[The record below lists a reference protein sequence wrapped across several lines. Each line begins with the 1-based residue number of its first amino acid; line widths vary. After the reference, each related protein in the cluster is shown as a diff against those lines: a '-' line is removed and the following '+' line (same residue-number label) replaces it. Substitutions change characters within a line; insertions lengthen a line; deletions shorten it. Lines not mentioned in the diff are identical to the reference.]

1 METDT
6 LKYTVVKSFREKGIT
21 YKVITTIKLHDECKN
36 GTCSWSITGILQ
48 QKKGNGRFYDIG
60 HGCIHEEILKAFP
73 KLKMFVDLHLCDWRG
88 TPLYPVETGYYFLQ
102 KDKKQAKEYLRV
114 TDEEMEILSKC
125 DNKEYFKYQLFALS
139 IVERWQ
145 AESKKA
151 IQALEELTGDVWVNP
166 YKESEERH
174 RFVLSDEEREEME
187 GKILSGYYTESAI
200 QERKEAE
207 RIAKIEKRKNE
218 VIKTFEKII
227 NKATKEK
234 DVKLAI
240 LGAGLLSDNYIYYVE
255 GNNVVFNYYSYHDK
269 VTEEEYNNMLKNID
283 YSLLP
288 EGIKFEFK

>member
-1 METDT
+1 METNT

-21 YKVITTIKLHDECKN
+21 YKVIATIKLHDECKN
-36 GTCSWSITGILQ
+36 GTCSWSITGTLQ

-88 TPLYPVETGYYFLQ
+88 TPLYPVENGYYFLQ
-102 KDKKQAKEYLRV
+102 EDKKQAKEYLRV

-145 AESKKA
+145 EESRKA

-174 RFVLSDEEREEME
+174 RLVLSDEEREEIE

-200 QERKEAE
+200 QERQEAK
-207 RIAKIEKRKNE
+207 RIAEIEKRKNE
-218 VIKTFEKII
+218 VIKTFEKRI